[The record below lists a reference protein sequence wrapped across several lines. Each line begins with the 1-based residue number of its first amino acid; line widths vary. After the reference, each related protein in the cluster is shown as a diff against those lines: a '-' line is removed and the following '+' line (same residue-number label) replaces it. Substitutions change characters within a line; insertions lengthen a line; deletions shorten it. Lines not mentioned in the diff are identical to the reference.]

1 MQTSPAIV
9 ANIINPSIFTVT
21 PVTRKRSSAIENN
34 QRAYLCLET
43 FCQTLNITLWHQILL
58 INGRENPH
66 VNTLCHI

>member
-21 PVTRKRSSAIENN
+21 PVTRKLSSAIENN

-43 FCQTLNITLWHQILL
+43 YSVKRQTSHCDIKHCWSMAEKIHM
-58 INGRENPH
+58 
-66 VNTLCHI
+66 